1 MSLLVGGDTDEQMIL
16 FAHTPTNKIK
26 TSMERTRK
34 MKKIIALML
43 ITALLSSLFIGCTN
57 NGQEKEYTT
66 AIIGYSGY
74 YISGLKKEYEIR
86 DYEGFKGKKGP
97 EKVTF
102 NHKEKQI
109 TVSLSETEGKFF
121 RNNYYP
127 VYEYGDIAWFNPNG
141 DLEYYYWD
149 IPRLSE
155 LKRKCSEEEAIRVAS
170 EFVSEITDPDL
181 YTVSVNDSEEL
192 KEYFVF
198 FTKYVDGI
206 KTTEELQ
213 VRVNYHGELYEYVA
227 DMVNQFSTDTKNP
240 FDMYKV
246 KKTVYER
253 LNGFIEKVKYN
264 YDRLEY
270 KDEEFR
276 LTKLKDGSLAI
287 QYTVEVLFVTA
298 IDEYE
303 EMCSGVLIKML
314 VMQ

>member
-1 MSLLVGGDTDEQMIL
+1 
-16 FAHTPTNKIK
+16 
-26 TSMERTRK
+26 MERTRK

-102 NHKEKQI
+102 NHKGKQI

-141 DLEYYYWD
+141 DLERYNWD
-149 IPRLSE
+149 IPKLSE
-155 LKRKCSEEEAIRVAS
+155 IKRKCSEEEAIRVAS

-181 YTVSVNDSEEL
+181 YTVSVNDSESW
-192 KEYFVF
+192 KEYVVS

-213 VRVNYHGELYEYVA
+213 VRVNYHGELNRYVA

-240 FDMYKV
+240 FDMDKV

-303 EMCSGVLIKML
+303 EMHSGVLIKML

>member
-1 MSLLVGGDTDEQMIL
+1 
-16 FAHTPTNKIK
+16 
-26 TSMERTRK
+26 
-34 MKKIIALML
+34 MKKIIALTL
-43 ITALLSSLFIGCTN
+43 ITALLSSLFIGCMN

-66 AIIGYSGY
+66 AIIGYSDSSD
-74 YISGLKKEYEIR
+74 ISGLKKEYEIR

-102 NHKEKQI
+102 KHKGQKI

-127 VYEYGDIAWFNPNG
+127 VYEYGDVAWFNPNG
-141 DLEYYYWD
+141 DLECYYWD
-149 IPRLSE
+149 IPMLSE
-155 LKRKCSEEEAIRVAS
+155 IKRKCSEEEAIRVAS

-181 YTVSVNDSEEL
+181 YTVSVIDSEEL

-240 FDMYKV
+240 FDMDKV

-253 LNGFIEKVKYN
+253 LNGFTEKVKDS
-264 YDRLEY
+264 YDRIEY
-270 KDEEFR
+270 NDEEFR

-287 QYTVEVLFVTA
+287 QYTGEVLLVQVL
-298 IDEYE
+298 DEYE
-303 EMCSGVLIKML
+303 ELYSGERIEML